1 MGVWE
6 IFRRAMADIGATRGK
21 LSITPWQ
28 AFQRQGAG
36 SDDSHTRHDDGL
48 TVQPQGNRA

>member
-1 MGVWE
+1 
-6 IFRRAMADIGATRGK
+6 MADIGATRSK

-36 SDDSHTRHDDGL
+36 NTSDD
-48 TVQPQGNRA
+48 GNMFNQNKFLYVTEVH